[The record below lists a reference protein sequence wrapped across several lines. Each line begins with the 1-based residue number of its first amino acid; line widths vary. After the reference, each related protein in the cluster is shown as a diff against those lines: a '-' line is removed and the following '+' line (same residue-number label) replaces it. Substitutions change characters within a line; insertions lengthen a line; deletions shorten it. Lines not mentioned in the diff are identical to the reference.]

1 MGALPIFNKRPAPLD
16 ERDLAILSLLSS
28 NPDAS
33 QEQIAK
39 ELGIS
44 QPAVHARMRKLRER
58 GILRFRAGVDP
69 FSMGL
74 YLAKVDVTADNV
86 GKVLAS
92 FSKCPYFVA
101 GFVTTGRNN
110 LCLLFMAEEVSTL
123 ESIVDNHLRMSE
135 GVRSIEFNIVVS
147 AVGDFVAPF
156 RLYAPAVERQPCG
169 SATVCTDCRS
179 FREGLCRGCPVLA
192 KHGAAGGLKPPRPA
206 SSPQ

>member
-1 MGALPIFNKRPAPLD
+1 MGKPPISNKPPAPLD

-44 QPAVHARMRKLRER
+44 QPAVHMRMRKLKER
-58 GILRFRAGVDP
+58 GILRFKAGVDP

-74 YLAKVDVTADNV
+74 YLAKVDATADNV
-86 GKVLAS
+86 GRVLSS
-92 FSKCPYFVA
+92 FARCPYFVA

-110 LCLLFMAEEVSTL
+110 LCLLFMAEDVSTL
-123 ESIVDNHLRMSE
+123 ESIVDNHLRASE
-135 GVRSIEFNIVVS
+135 GVRNIEFNIVVS

-156 RLYAPAVERQPCG
+156 RLYAPAGERQPCG
-169 SATVCTDCRS
+169 SAIVCTDCRA
-179 FREGLCRGCPVLA
+179 FREGLCRGCPALV
-192 KHGAAGGLKPPRPA
+192 KRP
-206 SSPQ
+206 SR